1 MNHCILITN
10 YNGIYC
16 IFNWN
21 YNITILQFT
30 ATCNGSANIYI
41 ATLCNL
47 QQNAMMCCWSVLQF
61 SINFQCYGLNTA
73 ANCMGNATI
82 SISTSYNFECNVN
95 GICYTLLHLSATV
108 KHIVAHLLI
117 VLYITTTSTTHTNHR
132 TRLQRAKLQQLRA
145 AKEVLCKFACMLN
158 CWVCVFV

>member
-21 YNITILQFT
+21 YNIIILQFT
-30 ATCNGSANIYI
+30 ATCNESANIYI
-41 ATLCNL
+41 ATWCNL
-47 QQNAMMCCWSVLQF
+47 QHKCNAVLLKC
-61 SINFQCYGLNTA
+61 SAINFQCYGLNTA

-82 SISTSYNFECNVN
+82 STSTSYNFECNVN
-95 GICYTLLHLSATV
+95 GICYTLLHLSANV
-108 KHIVAHLLI
+108 KHIVVHLLI

-132 TRLQRAKLQQLRA
+132 TRLQRAKLQQLRT
-145 AKEVLCKFACMLN
+145 AK
-158 CWVCVFV
+158 